1 MNESGRKLSKFD
13 AKVVNYSKW
22 VIKWRWL
29 IVLTTL
35 LVAGFAAS
43 GGRFL
48 VFDTNYRVFF
58 GDDNPQLADFEQ
70 LQNVYTKND
79 NIIVILEPD
88 DGKVFT
94 GKTLDAVEW
103 LTAEAWKVPYAIRVD
118 AISNFQHIRAEGD
131 ELIVEDLVL
140 DALNMSREEL
150 DYARKVATD
159 DPLLVNR
166 LISNK
171 AHVTGVN
178 ITLQLPQKT
187 IFEVPE
193 AVKYARELAAQLEE
207 SYPHIQTYLTGTAM
221 LNNAF
226 SEAGLNDIT
235 SLIPIMYLLIIIT
248 MIILLRSFSSTFAAF
263 IVIGLSAATAMGL
276 AGWAGIKLSP
286 PSATA
291 PTMILTLAVADS
303 IHILMIFLREMR
315 HGMSKSDALTESL
328 RLNFMPVFL
337 TSVTTIIG
345 FLSLNF
351 SDVPPL
357 HDLGNIASTGIAAA
371 YVYSIL
377 FLPAMISILPVRVK
391 QRESEKIH
399 FMDKFAN
406 FVIKR
411 SKALLWGSLILVA
424 VLASFITKNELN
436 DQFVKYFD
444 ESITFRTDT
453 DFVIENLTG
462 VYQIEHSLGAG
473 ESGGISNPEYLNK
486 LEDFANWYR
495 EQDGVIQVYT
505 VSEIM
510 KRLNK
515 SMHGDEEEW
524 YKIPESRELA
534 AQYLLLYEMSL
545 PYGLDLN
552 NQINVDKSATRLTA
566 TFDDVTS
573 REMREMSDRA
583 ADWLRENAPEHMF
596 YPGSGMAVMF
606 SYISGRNIDSMLKGT
621 SFALV
626 LISFSLILAL
636 RSFKFGIISLIPN
649 IIPAVMAFGLWGI
662 LVGEVGFALA
672 IVTSMSL
679 GIVVDDTVHF
689 LSKYLRARREKNL
702 STEEAIRYAFSSV
715 GTALLVTTLILIAGF
730 AVLSF
735 SAFKVNAGM
744 GQLTAITIA
753 FALLI
758 DFMLLP
764 PIIILFSKKEDN
776 Q

>member
-1 MNESGRKLSKFD
+1 MSEDIRKLSNLD
-13 AKVVNYSKW
+13 RKVVNYTKW
-22 VIKWRWL
+22 IIKWRWL
-29 IVLTTL
+29 VVLATFLIV
-35 LVAGFAAS
+35 GIAAS

-48 VFDTNYRVFF
+48 VFDTSYQVFF
-58 GDDNPQLADFEQ
+58 GDDNPQLADFEK
-70 LQNVYTKND
+70 LQNIYTKND
-79 NIIVILEPD
+79 NIIVILEPSN
-88 DGKVFT
+88 GEVFT

-118 AISNFQHIRAEGD
+118 AISNFQNIRAEGD
-131 ELIVEDLVL
+131 ELIVEDLVY
-140 DALNMSREEL
+140 DALNMTPEQLKYTR
-150 DYARKVATD
+150 DVAVD

-166 LISNK
+166 LISNT

-187 IFEVPE
+187 IFEIPE
-193 AVKYARELAAQLEE
+193 AVKYARDLAAQLEE
-207 SYPHIQTYLTGTAM
+207 SYPEIRTYLTGTAM

-226 SEAGLNDIT
+226 SEAGINDLK
-235 SLIPIMYLLIIIT
+235 SLIPIMYLIIIIT
-248 MIILLRSFSSTFAAF
+248 MIILLRSISGTLAAV
-263 IVIGLSAATAMGL
+263 IVIGISAATAMGL
-276 AGWAGIKLSP
+276 AGWAGIRLTA

-315 HGMSKSDALTESL
+315 HGMNKSDALAESL
-328 RLNFMPVFL
+328 RLNFMPIFL
-337 TSVTTIIG
+337 TSVTTVIG

-357 HDLGNIASTGIAAA
+357 HDLGNITATGIVAA

-377 FLPAMISILPVRVK
+377 FLPAMMSILPVRVK
-391 QRESEKIH
+391 QVDHEKIH
-399 FMDKFAN
+399 FMDKFAD
-406 FVIKR
+406 FVIRR
-411 SKALLWGSLILVA
+411 SKVLLWGSALLVIILG
-424 VLASFITKNELN
+424 SFITKNELN

-453 DFVIENLTG
+453 DFAIENLTG

-473 ESGGISNPEYLNK
+473 ESGGISNPEYLEK
-486 LEDFANWYR
+486 LEEFAMWYR

-505 VSEIM
+505 FSEIM

-515 SMHGDEEEW
+515 SMHGDEQEW
-524 YKIPESRELA
+524 YKVPESRELA

-566 TFDDVTS
+566 TFKDVTS
-573 REMREMSDRA
+573 REMREMSDKA

-621 SFALV
+621 SFALI
-626 LISFSLILAL
+626 LISLTLILAL
-636 RSFKFGIISLIPN
+636 RSFKFGFISLIPN
-649 IIPAVMAFGLWGI
+649 IVPALMAFGLWGI
-662 LVGEVGFALA
+662 LVGEVGFGLA

-730 AVLSF
+730 SVLSF

-758 DFMLLP
+758 DFVMLP
-764 PIIILFSKKEDN
+764 PIIMMFSKK
-776 Q
+776 

>member
-13 AKVVNYSKW
+13 TKVVNYTKW

-29 IVLTTL
+29 IVLGTL

-43 GGRFL
+43 GVRFL
-48 VFDTNYRVFF
+48 EFDTNYRVFF

-140 DALNMSREEL
+140 DALNMTQEEL
-150 DYARKVATD
+150 DYAREVAID

-166 LISNK
+166 LISDK

-193 AVKYARELAAQLEE
+193 SVKYARELAAQLEE
-207 SYPHIQTYLTGTAM
+207 TYPHIKTYLTGTAM

-248 MIILLRSFSSTFAAF
+248 MIVLLRSFSSTFVAF
-263 IVIGLSAATAMGL
+263 IVIGIATATAMGL

-315 HGMSKSDALTESL
+315 HGMSKSDALAESL

-371 YVYSIL
+371 YIYSIL

-391 QRESEKIH
+391 QRDIEKIH

-411 SKALLWGSLILVA
+411 SKALLWGFLILVA

-436 DQFVKYFD
+436 DQFVEYFA
-444 ESITFRTDT
+444 ESIKFRTDT

-515 SMHGDEEEW
+515 SMHGDKEEW

-545 PYGLDLN
+545 PYG
-552 NQINVDKSATRLTA
+552 
-566 TFDDVTS
+566 
-573 REMREMSDRA
+573 
-583 ADWLRENAPEHMF
+583 
-596 YPGSGMAVMF
+596 
-606 SYISGRNIDSMLKGT
+606 
-621 SFALV
+621 
-626 LISFSLILAL
+626 
-636 RSFKFGIISLIPN
+636 
-649 IIPAVMAFGLWGI
+649 
-662 LVGEVGFALA
+662 
-672 IVTSMSL
+672 
-679 GIVVDDTVHF
+679 
-689 LSKYLRARREKNL
+689 
-702 STEEAIRYAFSSV
+702 
-715 GTALLVTTLILIAGF
+715 
-730 AVLSF
+730 
-735 SAFKVNAGM
+735 
-744 GQLTAITIA
+744 
-753 FALLI
+753 
-758 DFMLLP
+758 
-764 PIIILFSKKEDN
+764 
-776 Q
+776 

>member
-1 MNESGRKLSKFD
+1 MSEENRKLSKFD
-13 AKVVNYSKW
+13 SKVVNYSRW

-29 IVLTTL
+29 IILTTFL
-35 LVAGFAAS
+35 IAGVSAS

-70 LQNVYTKND
+70 LQNIYTKND
-79 NIIVILEPD
+79 NIIVILEPS
-88 DGKVFT
+88 DGEVFT

-103 LTAEAWKVPYAIRVD
+103 LTGEAWKVPYAIRVD
-118 AISNFQHIRAEGD
+118 AITNFQHIRAEGD
-131 ELIVEDLVL
+131 ELIVEDLVY
-140 DALNMSREEL
+140 DALNMSQEQL
-150 DYARKVATD
+150 DYARETAVK
-159 DPLLVNR
+159 DPLLLNR
-166 LISNK
+166 LISSK

-178 ITLQLPQKT
+178 ITLQLPGES

-193 AVKYARELAAQLEE
+193 SVEYARGLATQLEE
-207 SYPHIQTYLTGTAM
+207 TYPHIRTYLTGTAM

-226 SEAGLNDIT
+226 TEAGLKDIQT
-235 SLIPIMYLLIIIT
+235 LIPLMYLLIIIT
-248 MIILLRSFSSTFAAF
+248 MIILLRSFSGTLAALL
-263 IVIGLSAATAMGL
+263 VIGLSAATAMGL
-276 AGWAGIKLSP
+276 AGWAGIGLTP

-315 HGMSKSDALTESL
+315 HGMNKSDALAESL

-337 TSVTTIIG
+337 TSVTTVIG

-357 HDLGNIASTGIAAA
+357 HDLGNIASTGIVAA

-377 FLPAMISILPVRVK
+377 FLPAMISVLPFKVK
-391 QRESEKIH
+391 LRDQEKLQ
-399 FMDKFAN
+399 FMDRFAD
-406 FVIKR
+406 FVIKN
-411 SKALLWGSLILVA
+411 SKLLLAGSVILIII
-424 VLASFITKNELN
+424 LASFITRNELN
-436 DQFVKYFD
+436 DQFVEYFD
-444 ESITFRTDT
+444 ESIKFRTDT
-453 DFVIENLTG
+453 DFTIDNLTG

-473 ESGGISNPEYLNK
+473 ESGGISNPAYLNK

-510 KRLNK
+510 KRLNR
-515 SMHGDEEEW
+515 SMHGDDEEW
-524 YKIPESRELA
+524 YRIPESRELA

-573 REMREMSDRA
+573 KEMREMSDKGSA
-583 ADWLRENAPEHMF
+583 WLRENAPEYMF

-621 SFALV
+621 SFALI

-636 RSFKFGIISLIPN
+636 RSFKFGLISLIPN
-649 IIPAVMAFGLWGI
+649 IVPALMAFGVWGL

-730 AVLSF
+730 AVLSL
-735 SAFKVNAGM
+735 SSFKVNAGM

-758 DFMLLP
+758 DFVMLP
-764 PIIILFSKKEDN
+764 PVIMLFSKKEN
-776 Q
+776 N

>member
-13 AKVVNYSKW
+13 DKVVSYTKW

-29 IVLTTL
+29 IVLGTL

-43 GGRFL
+43 GVRFL
-48 VFDTNYRVFF
+48 EFDTNYRVFF

-70 LQNVYTKND
+70 LQNIYTKND

-88 DGKVFT
+88 DGEVFT
-94 GKTLDAVEW
+94 QKTLDAVEW

-140 DALNMSREEL
+140 DALNMSQEEL
-150 DYARKVATD
+150 DYAREVAID

-166 LISNK
+166 LISDK

-207 SYPHIQTYLTGTAM
+207 TYPHIKTYLTGTAM

-248 MIILLRSFSSTFAAF
+248 MIVLLRSFSSTFVAF
-263 IVIGLSAATAMGL
+263 IVIGISTATAMGL

-315 HGMSKSDALTESL
+315 HGMSKSDALAESL

-371 YVYSIL
+371 YIYSIL

-391 QRESEKIH
+391 QRDIEKIH

-411 SKALLWGSLILVA
+411 SKALLWGFLILVA

-436 DQFVKYFD
+436 DQFVEYFA
-444 ESITFRTDT
+444 ESIKFRTDT

-515 SMHGDEEEW
+515 SMHGDKEEW

-566 TFDDVTS
+566 TLDDVTS
-573 REMREMSDRA
+573 REMREMSDKA

-621 SFALV
+621 SFALI
-626 LISFSLILAL
+626 LISFSLIIAL
-636 RSFKFGIISLIPN
+636 RSLKFGLISLIPN

-730 AVLSF
+730 AVLSL

-764 PIIILFSKKEDN
+764 PIIILFSKKDDN
-776 Q
+776 

>member
-13 AKVVNYSKW
+13 AKVVSYTKW

-29 IVLTTL
+29 IVLGTL

-43 GGRFL
+43 GVRFL
-48 VFDTNYRVFF
+48 EFDTNYRVFF

-70 LQNVYTKND
+70 LQNIYTKND

-88 DGKVFT
+88 DGEVFT
-94 GKTLDAVEW
+94 QKTLDAVEW

-140 DALNMSREEL
+140 DALNMSQEEL
-150 DYARKVATD
+150 DYAREVAID

-166 LISNK
+166 LISDK

-207 SYPHIQTYLTGTAM
+207 TYPHIKTYLTGTAM

-248 MIILLRSFSSTFAAF
+248 MIVLLRSFSSTFVAF
-263 IVIGLSAATAMGL
+263 IVIGISTATAMGL

-315 HGMSKSDALTESL
+315 HGMSKSDALAESL

-371 YVYSIL
+371 YIYSIL

-391 QRESEKIH
+391 QRDIEKIH

-411 SKALLWGSLILVA
+411 SKALLWGFLILVA

-436 DQFVKYFD
+436 DQFVEYFA
-444 ESITFRTDT
+444 ESIKFRTDT

-515 SMHGDEEEW
+515 SMHGDKEEW

-566 TFDDVTS
+566 TLDDVTS
-573 REMREMSDRA
+573 REMREMSDKA

-621 SFALV
+621 SFALI
-626 LISFSLILAL
+626 LISFSLIIAL
-636 RSFKFGIISLIPN
+636 RSLKFGLISLIPN

-730 AVLSF
+730 AVLSL

-764 PIIILFSKKEDN
+764 PIIILFSKKDDN
-776 Q
+776 

>member
-13 AKVVNYSKW
+13 DKVVSYTKW

-29 IVLTTL
+29 IVLGTL

-43 GGRFL
+43 GVRFL
-48 VFDTNYRVFF
+48 EFDTNYRVFF

-140 DALNMSREEL
+140 DALNMSQEEL
-150 DYARKVATD
+150 DYAREVAID

-166 LISNK
+166 LISDK

-207 SYPHIQTYLTGTAM
+207 TYPHIKTYLTGTAM

-248 MIILLRSFSSTFAAF
+248 MIVLLRSFSSTFAAF
-263 IVIGLSAATAMGL
+263 IVIGISTATAMGL

-315 HGMSKSDALTESL
+315 HGMSKSDALAESL

-371 YVYSIL
+371 YIYSIL

-391 QRESEKIH
+391 QRDIEKIH

-444 ESITFRTDT
+444 ESIQFRTDT

-515 SMHGDEEEW
+515 SMHGDKEEW

-566 TFDDVTS
+566 TLDDVTS
-573 REMREMSDRA
+573 REMREMSDKA
-583 ADWLRENAPEHMF
+583 AEWLRENAPEHMF

-621 SFALV
+621 SFALI
-626 LISFSLILAL
+626 LISFSLIIAL
-636 RSFKFGIISLIPN
+636 RSLKFGLISLIPN

-730 AVLSF
+730 AVLSL

-764 PIIILFSKKEDN
+764 PIIILFSKKDDN
-776 Q
+776 

>member
-1 MNESGRKLSKFD
+1 MNENGRKLSKID
-13 AKVVNYSKW
+13 DKVVNYTKW

-29 IVLTTL
+29 IVLGTL

-118 AISNFQHIRAEGD
+118 ALSNFQHIRAEGD

-140 DALNMSREEL
+140 DALNMTQEEL
-150 DYARKVATD
+150 DYAREVAID

-235 SLIPIMYLLIIIT
+235 SLIPIMYLIIIIT
-248 MIILLRSFSSTFAAF
+248 MIVLLRSFSSTFVAF
-263 IVIGLSAATAMGL
+263 IVIGISAATAMGL

-315 HGMSKSDALTESL
+315 HGMSKSDALAESL

-391 QRESEKIH
+391 QRDSEKIH

-486 LEDFANWYR
+486 LEEFANWYR
-495 EQDGVIQVYT
+495 EQNGVIQVYT

-621 SFALV
+621 SFALI
-626 LISFSLILAL
+626 LISFSLIIAL

-730 AVLSF
+730 AVLSL

-776 Q
+776 

>member
-13 AKVVNYSKW
+13 DKVVSYTKW

-29 IVLTTL
+29 IVLGTL

-43 GGRFL
+43 GVRFL
-48 VFDTNYRVFF
+48 EFDTNYRVFF

-88 DGKVFT
+88 DGEVFT
-94 GKTLDAVEW
+94 QKTLDAVEW

-140 DALNMSREEL
+140 DALNMSQEEL
-150 DYARKVATD
+150 DYAREVAID

-166 LISNK
+166 LISDK

-207 SYPHIQTYLTGTAM
+207 TYPHIKTYLTGTAM

-248 MIILLRSFSSTFAAF
+248 MIVLLRSFSSTFVAF
-263 IVIGLSAATAMGL
+263 IVIGISTATAMGL

-315 HGMSKSDALTESL
+315 HGMSKSDALAESL

-371 YVYSIL
+371 YIYSIL

-391 QRESEKIH
+391 QRDIEKIH

-411 SKALLWGSLILVA
+411 SKALLWGFLILVA

-436 DQFVKYFD
+436 DQFVEYFA
-444 ESITFRTDT
+444 ESIKFRTDT

-515 SMHGDEEEW
+515 SMHGDKEEW

-566 TFDDVTS
+566 TLDDVTS
-573 REMREMSDRA
+573 REMREMSDKA

-621 SFALV
+621 SFALI
-626 LISFSLILAL
+626 LISFSLIIAL
-636 RSFKFGIISLIPN
+636 RSLKFGLISLIPN

-730 AVLSF
+730 AVLSL

-764 PIIILFSKKEDN
+764 PIIILFSKKDDN
-776 Q
+776 

>member
-13 AKVVNYSKW
+13 AKVVNYTKW

-29 IVLTTL
+29 IVLGTL

-43 GGRFL
+43 GVRFL
-48 VFDTNYRVFF
+48 EFDTNYRVFF

-140 DALNMSREEL
+140 DALNMSQEEL
-150 DYARKVATD
+150 DYAREVAID

-166 LISNK
+166 LISDK

-207 SYPHIQTYLTGTAM
+207 TYPHIKTYLTGTAM

-248 MIILLRSFSSTFAAF
+248 MIVLLRSFSSTFVAF
-263 IVIGLSAATAMGL
+263 IVIGISTATAMGL

-315 HGMSKSDALTESL
+315 HGMSKSDALAESL

-371 YVYSIL
+371 YIYSIL

-391 QRESEKIH
+391 QRDIEKIH

-411 SKALLWGSLILVA
+411 SKALLWGFLILVA

-436 DQFVKYFD
+436 DQFVEYFA
-444 ESITFRTDT
+444 ESIKFRTDT

-515 SMHGDEEEW
+515 SMHGDKEEW

-566 TFDDVTS
+566 TLDDVTS
-573 REMREMSDRA
+573 REMREMSDKA
-583 ADWLRENAPEHMF
+583 AEWLRENAPEHMF

-621 SFALV
+621 SFALI
-626 LISFSLILAL
+626 LISFSLIIAL
-636 RSFKFGIISLIPN
+636 RSLKFGLISLIPN

-730 AVLSF
+730 AVLSL

-764 PIIILFSKKEDN
+764 PIIILFSKKDDN
-776 Q
+776 

>member
-1 MNESGRKLSKFD
+1 MTESERKLSNFD
-13 AKVVNYSKW
+13 AKVGNYTKW

-29 IVLTTL
+29 IVFATFF
-35 LVAGFAAS
+35 VAGFAAS

-79 NIIVILEPD
+79 NIIVILEPN
-88 DGKVFT
+88 DGEVFT
-94 GKTLDAVEW
+94 KRTLDAVEW